1 MKLRNFVGSLS
12 VQNVVK
18 LMALGCGLL
27 LALLA
32 VLGLAMALGEGALE
46 VAKIIWL
53 GAWGSTTALGYSLY
67 YATPLVFTGL
77 AVAWAM
83 RVGLFNI
90 GAEGQ
95 MTMGGIA
102 MVALGILLPGLPSIV
117 AWPLAL
123 FLGAVVGA
131 AWAAIP
137 AWFKVRRGTHEV
149 LVCILM
155 NFVAYGV
162 GGFLILHLFRNPES
176 QNPET
181 LAIGSGFQWPQLA
194 WMGGQSPLNAT
205 LGLAFVIVLVL
216 SWLSGSTRFGLRQR
230 WVGGAAEFAE
240 RSGVSPTRHQVV
252 AMLISGA
259 LAGMAG
265 SSILL
270 GYLHKAREGFA
281 GGAGFIGI
289 AVALLG
295 GLRPWGVL
303 AAAVLFGGLQKGAI
317 DLDLDTEKI
326 SRDLA
331 TVMQAMVVVAVAALP
346 LLNEFWSKR
355 LDPSTS
361 WGRRLHRWLERDHPE
376 GGR

>member
-1 MKLRNFVGSLS
+1 MKFRSVVQSIRAGDVIKGLSLGSG
-12 VQNVVK
+12 
-18 LMALGCGLL
+18 ML
-27 LALLA
+27 LALFA
-32 VLGLAMALGEGALE
+32 VLGLALLLGENAFE
-46 VAKIIWL
+46 VARIIWL
-53 GAWGSTTALGYSLY
+53 GAWGSSTAMGYSLY
-67 YATPLVFTGL
+67 YATPLILTGL
-77 AVAWAM
+77 SVAWAM

-102 MVALGILLPGLPSIV
+102 MVALGILWKDLHPVL

-123 FLGAVVGA
+123 LVGAVVGA
-131 AWAAIP
+131 IWAAVP

-162 GGFLILHLFRNPES
+162 GGYLILHVLRNPES

-181 LAIGSGFQWPQLA
+181 LEIGSGFHWPPLS
-194 WMGGQSPLNAT
+194 WVGGQSPLNAT
-205 LGLAFVIVLVL
+205 LLLAIVVIVVFA
-216 SWLSGSTRFGLRQR
+216 WLGARTRFGLHQR
-230 WVGGAAEFAE
+230 WVGGASEFAA
-240 RSGVSPTRHQVV
+240 RSGISPQLHQVT

-259 LAGMAG
+259 LAGIAG

-303 AAAVLFGGLQKGAI
+303 AAAILFGGLQKGAI

-331 TVMQAMVVVAVAALP
+331 TVMQAMVVAAVAALP
-346 LLNEFWSKR
+346 ILNEFWSKR
-355 LDPSTS
+355 LDPSTT
-361 WGRRLHRWLERDHPE
+361 WGRRLHRYLDRIRQVGAP
-376 GGR
+376 